1 MFLQNMLLAGEQV
14 IILYLIAAVGF
25 VADKV
30 GFFPEKTAK
39 NCTDLLFYIVTPA
52 VIVESFL
59 KLEYNADT
67 IKGLFVALGCG
78 FILHGLCVVMAPLL
92 FRRCPNQDK
101 AAIFRYASCY
111 GNCGYMG
118 LPLAEA
124 LFGAEGVFYCSA
136 IVISFQIFSFTHGI
150 YVITKGMEG
159 KQKFDLK
166 KLILNPGIIS
176 VAIGMPL
183 FLLEVNAPRMILAPL
198 GYVASLNS
206 PLAMLIFGT
215 YIANTSF
222 KSIFKEWRIYGVAVT
237 KLLITP
243 AILLVLFKLLG
254 ISGVLLGSVMVPAS
268 APSASNTALFAA
280 KYGRDTGLAS
290 QTVAVVSFISIIT
303 MPVMIAVS
311 QMQI

>member
-1 MFLQNMLLAGEQV
+1 MFLKNMLLAGEQV

-52 VIVESFL
+52 VIIESFL
-59 KLEYNADT
+59 NLEYNSET
-67 IKGLFVALGCG
+67 IKGLFIALGCG

-118 LPLAEA
+118 LPLANA
-124 LFGAEGVFYCSA
+124 LFGSEGVFYCSA

-150 YVITKGMEG
+150 YIMTKGMES
-159 KQKFDLK
+159 KQKFNLK

-183 FLLEVNAPRMILAPL
+183 FLLSVDMPKMIASPIS
-198 GYVASLNS
+198 YVASLNS

-222 KSIFKEWRIYGVAVT
+222 KSIFKEWRIYGVAVI
-237 KLLITP
+237 KLLVTP

-254 ISGVLLGSVMVPAS
+254 IGGVLLGSVMVPAS

-290 QTVAVVSFISIIT
+290 QTVAIVSFISIVT
-303 MPVMIAVS
+303 MPVMIAVA
-311 QMQI
+311 QMV